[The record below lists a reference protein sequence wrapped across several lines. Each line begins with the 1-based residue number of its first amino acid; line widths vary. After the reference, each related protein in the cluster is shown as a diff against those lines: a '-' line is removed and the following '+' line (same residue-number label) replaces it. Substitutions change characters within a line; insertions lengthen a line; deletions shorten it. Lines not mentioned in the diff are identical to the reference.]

1 MNNYEGLFILKPDLK
16 EEDAK
21 NLTKAIAETITKNGG
36 SIKKEENWGKK
47 QLAYAVK
54 KFKDGLYYKVDFDIK
69 PDSILKIESV
79 YKLNLDILRAMITRK
94 WHTAHQEIAMASLNK
109 VLLIGN
115 LTRDPEL
122 RYVPSGTAVATFTL
136 AVNRFYT
143 SQAGEKKEETSFI
156 RIVVWGRRAE
166 VCGEYLSKGS
176 PVFVEGRLQSRNWEA
191 QDGQKR
197 STIEVIADNIQFLRS
212 AGDKGQQESAG
223 KGSAQ
228 QAPEEI
234 DSINLNEDIGPAADN
249 NSAKGNGKDNKTEEV
264 PF

>member
-1 MNNYEGLFILKPDLK
+1 
-16 EEDAK
+16 
-21 NLTKAIAETITKNGG
+21 
-36 SIKKEENWGKK
+36 
-47 QLAYAVK
+47 
-54 KFKDGLYYKVDFDIK
+54 
-69 PDSILKIESV
+69 
-79 YKLNLDILRAMITRK
+79 
-94 WHTAHQEIAMASLNK
+94 MAANLNK

-136 AVNRFYT
+136 AVNRVYT

-176 PVFVEGRLQSRNWEA
+176 PVFVEGRLQSRSWEA

-197 STIEVIADNIQFLRS
+197 STTEVIADNVQFLRGGS
-212 AGDKGQQESAG
+212 GGDKGQDASQKA
-223 KGSAQ
+223 
-228 QAPEEI
+228 QAPAEEVE
-234 DSINLNEDIGPAADN
+234 SINLNEDPGPVPDSGVKGAKN
-249 NSAKGNGKDNKTEEV
+249 NPTEEV